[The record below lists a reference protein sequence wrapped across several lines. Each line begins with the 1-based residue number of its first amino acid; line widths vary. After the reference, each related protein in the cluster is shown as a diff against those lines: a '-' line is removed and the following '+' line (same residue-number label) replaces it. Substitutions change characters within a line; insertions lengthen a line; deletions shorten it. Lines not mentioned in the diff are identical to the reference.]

1 MEKWDKKWTATLYR
15 PLGQSYDKILYVN
28 KNGEYKWGKPFDID
42 GTPLPKGWERV
53 YSGKHKKYYYLNTY
67 TNKTQFK
74 KPLFTQNYY
83 SPQTFHLELEKPILS
98 EIFDGDPHIRT
109 SSGRY
114 VNETPIVE
122 DGRTLYRS
130 RSGDKTYLDR
140 LPLRLHEPT
149 ETIVITE
156 RCCDEQYTQFPSRLC
171 RESYSHALAA
181 HASYLF
187 NSEGQSLDGFVE
199 IRNEKADRAFPTYD
213 SIDFIRKKD
222 PVIGYRRTAAQAVL
236 PHSFLPWFGLA
247 PVVEVQDADHHL
259 SDHDAIILNLQF
271 RTDVGDMPFNIISMN
286 LEGLCKVT
294 EADPYRHINYM
305 NSYFS
310 PHIKRGTIM
319 VFQEV
324 ILKDLA
330 TTVYKKDVDT
340 DDGSVNI
347 RDVLAVDEAG
357 NQILQVLQQAN
368 PGIPLEFKS
377 DTYTS
382 GILYDTSVWDILDT
396 KAIQRLY
403 QGALQS
409 KFSNAYLFR
418 SKNGSCMFWVV
429 NIHLKAP
436 FNTPE
441 HKADIS
447 EQISIRTGRL
457 RISDA
462 SNHVTNMHITELNNI
477 VGTLREAS
485 DNFEIPVY
493 LCGDYNNHISKGYLV
508 KKAIERLDDFYD
520 PTGVNL

>member
-15 PLGQSYDKILYVN
+15 PPGKSYDKILYVK

-83 SPQTFHLELEKPILS
+83 SPQTFRLELEKPMLS
-98 EIFDGDPHIRT
+98 EIFDGDSYIRT
-109 SSGRY
+109 SSSDRY

-122 DGRTLYRS
+122 DGRKIYRS
-130 RSGDKTYLDR
+130 RSGEKTYLDN
-140 LPLRLHEPT
+140 LPRIRREPT

-156 RCCDEQYTQFPSRLC
+156 ICCEGNYTQFPSRLC
-171 RESYSHALAA
+171 GESYGHALAA
-181 HASYLF
+181 HAAYVF
-187 NSEGQSLDGFVE
+187 NSEDQSLDGFVE
-199 IRNEKADRAFPTYD
+199 IRNEKANRDCPKYH

-222 PVIGYRRTAAQAVL
+222 TVIGYRKTAAKWL
-236 PHSFLPWFGLA
+236 GWFA
-247 PVVEVQDADHHL
+247 PPVGEVQEAEHHL
-259 SDHDAIILNLQF
+259 SDHDAIILNLQIK
-271 RTDVGDMPFNIISMN
+271 TDIGDMPFNIISMN
-286 LEGLCKVT
+286 LEGLCKLT
-294 EADPYRHINYM
+294 EADPYRHINDM

-310 PHIKRGTIM
+310 PHIKKGTIM

-324 ILKDLA
+324 VLKDLA

-340 DDGSVNI
+340 DDGSIII

-357 NQILQVLQQAN
+357 DQILQVLQKAN
-368 PGIPLEFKS
+368 PEIPLEFRS

-382 GILYDTSVWDILDT
+382 GILYDTSVWDILNT

-403 QGALQS
+403 QGKLQS
-409 KFSNAYLFR
+409 KFSNAYLFQSKDR
-418 SKNGSCMFWVV
+418 SCIFWVV

-436 FNTPE
+436 FNTSE
-441 HKADIS
+441 HTADIS
-447 EQISIRTGRL
+447 EQVRISTGRL
-457 RISDA
+457 DRSRA
-462 SNHVTNMHITELNNI
+462 SHYVTNMHITELNNI

-485 DNFEIPVY
+485 NNFEIPVY
-493 LCGDYNNHISKGYLV
+493 LCGDYNNGISKSYLV
-508 KKAIERLDDFYD
+508 KEAIERLDDFYD